1 MVRIKIVKLP
11 LKIRSFKPQLMAGA
25 KFRYYSG
32 PEKQKSPDRLFRS
45 GDYPFYHQ
53 NPAGALLS
61 SKYRPNMQAGLLT
74 SPPFQRLP
82 ISVLETVA

>member
-1 MVRIKIVKLP
+1 
-11 LKIRSFKPQLMAGA
+11 MAGA

-74 SPPFQRLP
+74 SPTLSAPSHLSIGNSGVILLKEFPL
-82 ISVLETVA
+82 